1 MTISFP
7 NESRS
12 YDPVRK
18 MVLFWGY
25 DGVIEKAFSMPVDA
39 LLKIRNLLEYD
50 EASLLDTFDT
60 NRKLIYAAAAK
71 VYSRRNSGPYYL
83 AAANF

>member
-12 YDPVRK
+12 YDPAREV
-18 MVLFWGY
+18 VLFWGY
-25 DGVIEKAFSMPVDA
+25 DGVIEKVFSMPVDA
-39 LLKIRNLLEYD
+39 LLKIRNLLQYD
-50 EASLLDTFDT
+50 EASVLDIFDT
-60 NRKLIYAAAAK
+60 NRSLIYAAAAK

-83 AAANF
+83 SASNF